1 MNNQM
6 RRNIISKCLYLCFT
20 LFLILGCAGTRD
32 SKKADWVSK
41 NLIHMTIEEK
51 VGQMMVVRIIPQYY
65 HSDNPIFLRYLNL
78 IQKYHIGGIAIS
90 TGNPYAVARDIDR
103 LQKVAKIPLFIMADN
118 EWGITQRVG
127 EGTTFLQNMAIGAT
141 GSEENA
147 YQIGVITARECRA
160 IGIHIGFAP
169 VMDVNNNPD
178 NIIINTRSYG
188 EDPQL
193 VSRLGSAFIRGLQ
206 ENGVYATA
214 KHFPGHGDTDV
225 DTHLGLPTITAS
237 QERMNKV
244 ELVPFKAALDAGV
257 KLVMVAHITY
267 SGYPQMQGRPAT
279 LDPYFIQDVLR
290 KQLDFQGLVISDAME
305 MGGIVNHYWSGEAA
319 VMAINAGVDLV
330 LYSPNFE
337 TTFDF
342 VVKAVK
348 EGRIH
353 IQRINEAV
361 HRILQAKRTIGLDK
375 KQDIDFNYL
384 EKVMGSP
391 ENFQKAEEIANS
403 SMTLLRDDKNILPL
417 FAEKTDSILVVTIT
431 DREWGY
437 IYNNNLSQEVK
448 KRIPIVRSALIDPR
462 STRSELQEIISKADS
477 AQSIIVGLFV
487 KWGSSKGS
495 VILPDTTVQLL
506 KTLIKIEKPMVV
518 VAFGSPYLLRQ
529 IPEAPSYLCAYETNT
544 LAVKAAIRAIFG
556 EIPLQAKLPVSIP
569 GLYNI
574 GDGIT
579 RPARKM
585 ELVTDISDDF
595 LNESY
600 TILQKAI
607 EDSIFPGAQIAIVQD
622 GKLIASRGFGHQTY
636 HIKSP
641 LVSPETIYDL
651 GSVTKVAATTLVAM
665 ELYERNQIRLDIPVK
680 SYLPKFEG
688 EFKDSVTV
696 RHLLTHSGGLHWW
709 SELWKH
715 AKNKQD
721 ALDYIYNLPLDY
733 VPGDS
738 MIYSDLGIILLGE
751 IIETV
756 TGEKI
761 DQLANEII
769 YQPMGMQNTMYNP
782 PKEFLSR
789 IAPTE
794 ISSNMDRGL
803 IHGKVHDENTYF
815 FGGISTQAGV
825 FSTAEDLAA
834 LAQMLLNGGIYRH
847 KRFYSPQTIKEW
859 ISRQELPPGTERAL
873 GWDTPADEESSAG
886 NYFSKGSF
894 GHLGF
899 TGTSIWIDPNRKIAI
914 ILLTNRVHPSR
925 QRNGMFQV
933 RRDFHNAAMKVLLEQ
948 FGEKIPEEIPEDQE
962 KELP

>member
-1 MNNQM
+1 MNNQIP
-6 RRNIISKCLYLCFT
+6 RKIISRCLYLCFT
-20 LFLILGCAGTRD
+20 FFLILGCAGTRD
-32 SKKADWVSK
+32 SKKADWVSQ
-41 NLIHMTIEEK
+41 NLFRMTIEEK
-51 VGQMMVVRIIPQYY
+51 IGQMMVVRMIPQYY
-65 HSDNPIFLRYLNL
+65 HSDNPTFLRYLNL
-78 IQKYHIGGIAIS
+78 IQEYHIGGIAIS
-90 TGNPYAVARDIDR
+90 AGNPYAVVRDINR
-103 LQKVAKIPLFIMADN
+103 LQKVAKISLLVMADN

-141 GSEENA
+141 GSAEYA
-147 YQIGVITARECRA
+147 YQMGVITARECRA
-160 IGIHIGFAP
+160 IGIHVGFAP

-178 NIIINTRSYG
+178 NVIINTRSYG
-188 EDPQL
+188 EDPEL
-193 VSRLGSAFIRGLQ
+193 VARLGSAFIRGLQ

-214 KHFPGHGDTDV
+214 KHFPGHGDTEV
-225 DTHLGLPTITAS
+225 DTHLGLPTVNAS
-237 QERMNKV
+237 QERMSKV

-279 LDPYFIQDVLR
+279 LDPYFIRDVLR
-290 KQLDFQGLVISDAME
+290 KQMDFQGLVISDAME

-319 VMAINAGVDLV
+319 VMAINAGVDLI

-348 EGRIH
+348 EGRIP
-353 IQRINEAV
+353 IERINEAV
-361 HRILQAKRTIGLDK
+361 RRILQAKRAIGLNEK
-375 KQDIDFNYL
+375 PDIDLNYL
-384 EKVMGSP
+384 ETVMGSP

-403 SMTLLRDDKNILPL
+403 AMTLLRDDKGILPL
-417 FAEKTDSILVVTIT
+417 SAEKIDSMLVVSIT

-437 IYNNNLSQEVK
+437 IYKNNLNQEVQN
-448 KRIPIVRSALIDPR
+448 RIPMVRSALIDPR
-462 STRSELQEIISKADS
+462 STQSEIQEIISKTDS
-477 AQSIIVGLFV
+477 AQAIIIGLFV
-487 KWGSSKGS
+487 KWGDSKGS
-495 VILPDTTVQLL
+495 VTLPDTTVQLVKNL
-506 KTLIKIEKPMVV
+506 FKIEKPMVV

-529 IPEAPSYLCAYETNT
+529 IPEAPSYICAYETNT
-544 LAVKAAIRAIFG
+544 LAIRAAIRAVFG
-556 EIPLQAKLPVSIP
+556 EISLKAKSPVSLP
-569 GLYNI
+569 GLYDI
-574 GDGIT
+574 GDGIAK
-579 RPARKM
+579 PASKM
-585 ELVTDISDDF
+585 ELVTDIRDDL

-600 TILQKAI
+600 TVLQKAI
-607 EDSIFPGAQIAIVQD
+607 EDSIFPGAQIAIVHA
-622 GKLIASRGFGHQTY
+622 GKLIANRGFGRQTY

-641 LVSPETIYDL
+641 LVNTETIYDL
-651 GSVTKVAATTLVAM
+651 GSVTKVVATTMVAM

-680 SYLPKFEG
+680 SYLPKFKG

-696 RHLLTHSGGLHWW
+696 KHLLTHSGGLHWW
-709 SELWKH
+709 SELWKY
-715 AKNKQD
+715 AKNKQE

-756 TGEKI
+756 TGKKI
-761 DQLANEII
+761 DQLANEMI

-782 PKEFLSR
+782 PGELLSR

-794 ISSNMDRGL
+794 ISDNMDRGL

-859 ISRQELPPGTERAL
+859 TSRQEVPPGSGRAL
-873 GWDTPADEESSAG
+873 GWDTPADEGSSAG
-886 NYFSKGSF
+886 DYFSQGSF

-899 TGTSIWIDPNRKIAI
+899 TGTSIWIDPHREIAI
-914 ILLTNRVHPSR
+914 ILLTNRVHPTR
-925 QRNGMFQV
+925 HRNGMFQV
-933 RRDFHNAAMKVLLEQ
+933 RRDFHNAAMKALLEQ
-948 FGEKIPEEIPEDQE
+948 LGEKRSEKIPEEQQ
-962 KELP
+962 KQMK